1 MMSCLMKREDG
12 GVATTCVLM
21 YSATPLCCCFLA
33 SREYRLDGQRE
44 RESVPQGALTTLRT
58 VVCVERVP
66 LSFQE
71 IRFYSSDQSHSFS
84 SEIMHTNTHLHAR
97 RYIQTDKHTS
107 IVPPLI
113 IPQSADSRVI

>member
-1 MMSCLMKREDG
+1 MCSHVFCNSSLLLLSGLKRVLTGWTEREDRAETERG
-12 GVATTCVLM
+12 
-21 YSATPLCCCFLA
+21 
-33 SREYRLDGQRE
+33 

-58 VVCVERVP
+58 VVCVDRVP

-71 IRFYSSDQSHSFS
+71 IRFYSSDQSHSFFS